1 MFDRALAQ
9 SISIAGRNMRT
20 ESFLTK
26 QQRASARKI
35 AARNWNRINEQLPQ
49 FGETFRK
56 NEARRLIRLDIEQ
69 EVKSKKRFG
78 SIFTSILISLMLR
91 LAMKWI
97 EQWISQKLF
106 SVSESGED

>member
-1 MFDRALAQ
+1 
-9 SISIAGRNMRT
+9 MRT

-91 LAMKWI
+91 LAMKWV
-97 EQWISQKLF
+97 EKWLEEKLF
-106 SVSESGED
+106 SVSESEDV